1 MVWIFW
7 PCSGRGGCD
16 GERLLGGGEVG
27 VRGVGGGRPD
37 HLRRILAEG
46 QVFNQY
52 VRSCS
57 FEHV

>member
-1 MVWIFW
+1 MGEGVIGGVGRWW
-7 PCSGRGGCD
+7 GESG
-16 GERLLGGGEVG
+16 
-27 VRGVGGGRPD
+27 GGGRPD
-37 HLRRILAEG
+37 HLRRILAES